1 MIKNFFTNLLESA
14 RLFANRIRVAYH
26 ERVTGKITRVRISD
40 RDGKEHD
47 VIVERDL
54 EKVCDHKTIH
64 EIAPTMWKCS
74 NKECPT
80 YFQIGY
86 KVMLTDR
93 DLVGY
98 LDQIATHLKMELTGK
113 DDHEVV

>member
-1 MIKNFFTNLLESA
+1 MIKNFFKNLYESA
-14 RLFANRIRVAYH
+14 RLFANRIRIKYH
-26 ERVTGKITRVRISD
+26 ELVTGKITRVRITD
-40 RDGKEHD
+40 QNGKEQD
-47 VIVERDL
+47 VVVEREL

-74 NKECPT
+74 TPDCDT

-86 KVMLTDR
+86 KVMLTGR

-98 LDQIATHLKMELTGK
+98 LDQIASHLKLELQ
-113 DDHEVV
+113 DREHESV